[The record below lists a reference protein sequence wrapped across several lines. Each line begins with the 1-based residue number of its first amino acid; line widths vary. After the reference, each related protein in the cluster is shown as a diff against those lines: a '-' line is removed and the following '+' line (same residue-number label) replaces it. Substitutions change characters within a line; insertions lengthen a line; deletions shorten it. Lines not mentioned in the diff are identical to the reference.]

1 MADIKFSD
9 EKEKNDIEDKNKD
22 VGGFDKSRD
31 LENIAMEELK
41 NIDES
46 ECETEFP
53 PDEEFGDIDINI
65 EDNEI
70 EDALSMGED
79 KAPKSANECML
90 SALLDYFFFFY
101 FMTLALMYKELRNK
115 GKFVK
120 EFIEKNK
127 TVMDEIKVRFER
139 FLANNMPNTYEKLIK
154 VDDYA
159 FIFGIAM
166 LTINFHIE
174 IQENIA
180 SSQEI
185 QSDKSPKKEPS
196 KNEETIQ
203 NIHIEPVEVAY
214 DEQW

>member
-1 MADIKFSD
+1 MVNIKFS
-9 EKEKNDIEDKNKD
+9 EKGKNDIEDKN
-22 VGGFDKSRD
+22 VGGFDERD
-31 LENIAMEELK
+31 LENIAMEEIK
-41 NIDES
+41 SIDKSES
-46 ECETEFP
+46 ETEVSS
-53 PDEEFGDIDINI
+53 DEF
-65 EDNEI
+65 EDNEFEDNYMDDEIDDDEI

-79 KAPKSANECML
+79 ISPKSANECNL

-101 FMTLALMYKELRNK
+101 FMALALMYKELRDK

-139 FLANNMPNTYEKLIK
+139 FLSNNMPNTYKKLIK

-159 FIFGIAM
+159 FIFGMAM

-174 IQENIA
+174 IQENLA
-180 SSQEI
+180 SSQE
-185 QSDKSPKKEPS
+185 SPKKES
-196 KNEETIQ
+196 YKNEENIQ
-203 NIHIEPVEVAY
+203 NIKSKVIY

>member
-9 EKEKNDIEDKNKD
+9 EKEKNDEDKN
-22 VGGFDKSRD
+22 VGGFDERD
-31 LENIAMEELK
+31 LENIAMEEIK
-41 NIDES
+41 SIDKSES
-46 ECETEFP
+46 ETEVSS
-53 PDEEFGDIDINI
+53 DEF
-65 EDNEI
+65 EDNYMDDEIDDDEI

-79 KAPKSANECML
+79 ISPKSANECNL

-101 FMTLALMYKELRNK
+101 FMALALMYKELRDK

-139 FLANNMPNTYEKLIK
+139 FLSNNMPNTYKKLIK

-159 FIFGIAM
+159 FIFGMAM

-174 IQENIA
+174 IQENLA
-180 SSQEI
+180 SSQE
-185 QSDKSPKKEPS
+185 SPKKES
-196 KNEETIQ
+196 YKNEENIQ
-203 NIHIEPVEVAY
+203 NIKSKVIY